1 MRNVSPV
8 VRRCVVTDRV
18 AVFHKETTFESGA
31 MSARQHLF
39 GAVRFL
45 DAPYS
50 SFQLV
55 RGAAAAPSTADLDLL
70 ERVVRSFTVR

>member
-1 MRNVSPV
+1 
-8 VRRCVVTDRV
+8 
-18 AVFHKETTFESGA
+18 